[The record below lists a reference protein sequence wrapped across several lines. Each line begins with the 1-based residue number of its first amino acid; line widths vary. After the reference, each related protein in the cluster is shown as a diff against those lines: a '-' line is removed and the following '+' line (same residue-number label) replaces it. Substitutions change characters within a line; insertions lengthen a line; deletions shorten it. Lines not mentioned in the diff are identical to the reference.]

1 MGLHVTNLQREALNL
16 SPLGAMLRREE
27 KSMKDLAGN
36 VYDLMIEVRPY
47 VEARIEEWMD
57 RNPGFER
64 PNEDAPLT
72 TGFCRGVAAGVA
84 EILRASFPDCFWR
97 VAGGFGAEYYT
108 NTPPNL
114 AEFVDADCF
123 PGGMVDQSGEWHG
136 HFWVTG
142 GDPDNDESLIIDL
155 SADQF
160 GHEDVV
166 VTTIEDPRYRE
177 NSLLGADEMIRPS
190 EKAWGMQLFAMW
202 SIGRDAQVPGSRA
215 A

>member
-1 MGLHVTNLQREALNL
+1 ME
-16 SPLGAMLRREE
+16 
-27 KSMKDLAGN
+27 DLTRN
-36 VYDLMIEVRPY
+36 VYDLMVEVRPY

-64 PNEDAPLT
+64 PPEGVPLT

-84 EILRASFPDCFWR
+84 EILGDAFPDCFWR
-97 VAGGFGAEYYT
+97 VAGGFGVEYSR

-114 AEFVDADCF
+114 AEFVDGECF
-123 PGGMVDQSGEWHG
+123 PGGMVNESGEWHG

-142 GDPDNDESLIIDL
+142 GDPDSDEGLIIDL

-160 GHEDVV
+160 GHEHVV
-166 VTTIEDPRYRE
+166 VTHIEDPRYRE
-177 NSLLGADEMIRPS
+177 NSLLGTDEMIRPS
-190 EKAWGMQLFAMW
+190 EKAWGMQLHAMW
-202 SIGRDAQVPGSRA
+202 VIGREAQTPSMRA